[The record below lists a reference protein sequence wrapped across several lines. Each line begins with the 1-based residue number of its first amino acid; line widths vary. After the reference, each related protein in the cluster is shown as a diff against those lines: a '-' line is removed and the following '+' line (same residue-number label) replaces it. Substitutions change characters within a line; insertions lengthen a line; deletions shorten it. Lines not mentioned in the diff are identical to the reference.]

1 MNRIGVALSGGGHRA
16 ALFGLG
22 VLVYLADADC
32 NQSVSSIASVSG
44 GSLTNGFVAQSL
56 DYSSATPEEFH
67 AVARKLAR
75 QLVKGG
81 TLWATPFTWAYLALL
96 ALLGLAAV
104 VGVWFL
110 PLALP
115 LRVVVFFL
123 ALVLVGWIAGW
134 RGVVCTR
141 AFASSLLNRDGQ
153 ATRLADVH
161 KEVDHV
167 ICAADLHWGEHVYF
181 SGRFVCAY
189 RYGWGTPGD
198 VSLAEAVHASAAYPG
213 GFPARWLPTERHGFR
228 EPGDERAS
236 GVRSLA
242 LVDGGAY
249 DNMADEWGLGV
260 ADRNQRWAA
269 LKPGLAELD
278 ELVVVNSSGPFDY
291 RPLGRLRLPLLGEAL
306 TLKRDIDLLYDTTTS
321 VRRRWL
327 FDTFVAGRTL
337 KGAIVQISQSPF
349 RVPQR
354 FLASGGEE
362 AARAQAVLAAL
373 AGTEDEW
380 EARLNRTRR
389 VKTTLSRIPAP
400 LAADLV
406 YHGYVLAMSNLH
418 VVLGHPL
425 LSAPPASW
433 FEELVE
439 AEA

>member
-1 MNRIGVALSGGGHRA
+1 MSRIGVALSGGGHRA

-22 VLVYLADADC
+22 VLLYLADAER
-32 NQSVSSIASVSG
+32 NRSVTSVASVSG

-56 DYSSATPEEFH
+56 DYSHATPAEFH
-67 AVARKLAR
+67 DVARKLAR
-75 QLVKGG
+75 QLVKCG
-81 TLWATPFTWAYLALL
+81 TLWAKPFTWAYLALL
-96 ALLGLAAV
+96 GLAALVAV

-110 PLALP
+110 PVALP
-115 LRVVVFFL
+115 LRVILFFVGLVV
-123 ALVLVGWIAGW
+123 VSWIAGW
-134 RGVVCTR
+134 RGAVCVR
-141 AFASSLLNRDGQ
+141 AFASSLLNRDGR
-153 ATRLADVH
+153 ATRLREVH
-161 KEVDHV
+161 QEVDHV

-189 RYGWGTPGD
+189 RYGWGVPGD
-198 VSLAEAVHASAAYPG
+198 VALAEAVHASAAYPG
-213 GFPARWLPTERHGFR
+213 GFPARWFATNEHGFQA
-228 EPGDERAS
+228 PGDGRAPD
-236 GVRSLA
+236 VRALA

-260 ADRNQRWAA
+260 AERNRRWAA
-269 LKPGLAELD
+269 LEPGLAEPD
-278 ELVVVNSSGPFDY
+278 ELVVVNSSGPLDF

-349 RVPQR
+349 RVPKR

-373 AGTEDEW
+373 GGTEDEW
-380 EARLNRTRR
+380 DERVNRTRR

-400 LAADLV
+400 LAADLL
-406 YHGYVLAMSNLH
+406 YHGYMLAMANLH

-425 LSAPPASW
+425 VQAPPASW
-433 FEELVE
+433 FAELVE
-439 AEA
+439 GEA